1 VVLINSSSGRKIN
14 RGVVKQL
21 ASSYQVSIDVIYR
34 IWRQLNQTGVVDHKK
49 TNCGRKRK
57 NINIEKIR
65 DIPLHKRGSI
75 RSISNELET
84 NTRQIHQ
91 CLKEGILRRHSNALK
106 PYMTDDNLKARLR
119 FCLSMLEE
127 NSIPSEPKFKSMY
140 NVVHIDEKW
149 FEVTK
154 RSKKYYLLAD
164 EDEPYRTCKN
174 KIFILKVMFLA
185 AIARPR
191 LVNEGT
197 ETWSGKIGLFPLV
210 EKVPAKRSSVN
221 RPAGTLETKPITS
234 VTKEVSRRF
243 LIDKVLPAIKEK
255 WPREYASETIY
266 IQQDNAPCHVSVN
279 DQEFQAAASEGGFD
293 IRLMCQPP
301 NSPDFNVLDLGFFA
315 AIQALQQK
323 IVTKTTDE
331 LIEAVQTAFDEYS
344 SVDSNKIF
352 LTLQASMIESMKV
365 KGYNNYKIPHMNKD
379 AMIREDTL
387 PIQLSCDA
395 EVVAEITEY
404 LSN

>member
-1 VVLINSSSGRKIN
+1 
-14 RGVVKQL
+14 
-21 ASSYQVSIDVIYR
+21 
-34 IWRQLNQTGVVDHKK
+34 
-49 TNCGRKRK
+49 
-57 NINIEKIR
+57 
-65 DIPLHKRGSI
+65 
-75 RSISNELET
+75 
-84 NTRQIHQ
+84 
-91 CLKEGILRRHSNALK
+91 
-106 PYMTDDNLKARLR
+106 MTDDNLKARLR

-154 RSKKYYLLAD
+154 RSKKYYLLAY
-164 EDEPYRTCKN
+164 EDELYRTCKIKN
-174 KIFILKVMFLA
+174 FILKVMFLA

-221 RPAGTLETKPITS
+221 RPARTLETKPITS

-255 WPREYASETIY
+255 WPREYTLETIY